1 MPPNTAIWYTVGAI
15 LLDHISQVLP
25 IWRYEASSILPLFVR
40 RATRMPRAPGRWLND
55 VYELDGRDP
64 NGYAG
69 IANERGPVSTAARI
83 DFREDTIAVLA

>member
-1 MPPNTAIWYTVGAI
+1 
-15 LLDHISQVLP
+15 
-25 IWRYEASSILPLFVR
+25 
-40 RATRMPRAPGRWLND
+40 MPRAPGRWLND

-64 NGYAG
+64 NGYTG

>member
-1 MPPNTAIWYTVGAI
+1 
-15 LLDHISQVLP
+15 
-25 IWRYEASSILPLFVR
+25 
-40 RATRMPRAPGRWLND
+40 MPRAPGRIAVWLND